1 MITVGLAHD
10 LFISSTAIIRDG
22 RVVAAIAEERLNR
35 QKQYKGFPRLALK
48 ECLKIAG
55 VTLKDIS
62 AIALGWNPARHIEFP
77 EYRKS
82 NNVRWRGEYLY
93 AFPNMVLGTTTQPS
107 GEWMEQFMD
116 GMNTRIRYYDH
127 HLAHAASAFF
137 LSGYDHAAV
146 FVADGYGERDTT
158 YWGVADRKGFHE
170 LGRIRFPQS
179 LGLMYG
185 AVTQFLG
192 FKPDSDEWKV
202 MALASYGEANNR
214 YVPLMRELVEIESE
228 TGHFSIDQ
236 KYFSYA
242 LPEVYGGKFFTD
254 KFIEKFGSPRQ
265 PDDKIERR
273 HQDIAKALQTVFE
286 EVMTAALRFL
296 QRQTGESRLVVSGG
310 CIMNS
315 VYNGKITHQTEFRE
329 VFIPS
334 CPDDSG
340 VSVGAALL
348 AYLHLAKEPAF
359 SEHSH
364 NYWGPSYDDEILETL
379 QKFKLSFKKL
389 ENPSH
394 AAARMLADGLLIGWY
409 QGKMEFGQRA
419 LGNRSILADPRRPE
433 MKDLVNLAVKYRE
446 SFRPFAPAILAD
458 RVHEYF
464 EVEPGA
470 KVPFME
476 RVYQFRKEVCH
487 KVPAVVHA
495 DGSGRLQTVEG
506 HQNPRFF
513 DLIKE
518 FENLTG
524 IPIVLNTSFNLNGEP
539 IVCSPTD
546 AIRTLYSCGLDA
558 LVIGDYLLKK

>member
-1 MITVGLAHD
+1 MITAGLAHD
-10 LFISSTAIIRDG
+10 LFISSAAIVQDG

-35 QKQYKGFPRLALK
+35 QKQYKGFPRLALN
-48 ECLKIAG
+48 ECMKIAG

-62 AIALGWNPARHIEFP
+62 AVALGWNPARHIEFP
-77 EYRKS
+77 DYRKS

-93 AFPNMVLGTTTQPS
+93 AVPNMVLGTTTQPS
-107 GEWMEQFMD
+107 GEWIEQFMD
-116 GMNTRIRYYDH
+116 GMSTRIRYYDH

-137 LSGYDHAAV
+137 LSGYERAAV
-146 FVADGYGERDTT
+146 FIADGYGERDTT
-158 YWGVADRKGFHE
+158 YWGMADRKGFHE

-202 MALASYGEANNR
+202 MALASYGEANNK
-214 YVPLMRELVEIESE
+214 YVPLMRKLVEIESE
-228 TGHFSIDQ
+228 TGRFFIDQ

-254 KFIEKFGSPRQ
+254 KFIETFGSPRQ
-265 PDDKIERR
+265 PDDKIERG
-273 HQDIAKALQTVFE
+273 HYDIAKALQIVFE
-286 EVMTAALRFL
+286 EVMTSALSSL
-296 QRQTGESRLVVSGG
+296 KRQTGESRLVLSGG

-315 VYNGKITHQTEFRE
+315 VYNGKITQQTKFQE
-329 VFIPS
+329 VFVPS

-348 AYLHLAKEPAF
+348 AYSHLAKEPAF

-379 QKFKLSFKKL
+379 QKFKLNFKKL

-394 AAARMLADGLLIGWY
+394 TAARMLADGLLIGWY

-419 LGNRSILADPRRPE
+419 LGNRSILADPRRSE
-433 MKDLVNLAVKYRE
+433 MKDLVNSAVKYRE

-487 KVPAVVHA
+487 KVPAVVHT
-495 DGSGRLQTVEG
+495 DGSGRLQTVERN
-506 HQNPRFF
+506 QNPRFF

-546 AIRTLYSCGLDA
+546 AIRTFYSCGLDA
-558 LVIGDYLLKK
+558 LVLGDYLIKK